1 MECMDAIVLW
11 LTSLFPQMAAPTA
24 RLIVSLVY
32 AAILS
37 FVAPVVVVVAFTYME
52 RKVVARIQDRVGPN
66 RAGPLGVLQG
76 LADAVK
82 MLTKEDITPIGADR
96 MVYNMAPALA
106 VIATIL
112 VYAVL
117 PLAPG
122 VIGTDLNI
130 GVLYIVA
137 VGGIG
142 TMAVLMAGWSS
153 NNKYALISAFRVVA
167 QLIAYE
173 IPMVIA
179 LIMVALAAGSMQMGE
194 IIAVQDVPFLFTLP
208 VAFFIFFAASIAE
221 IGRSPFDLLEA
232 ESEIVA
238 GFHVEYSGM
247 KFAFFFIGEYMHLFV
262 AAGLAT
268 TLFLGGWRGPGA
280 SEASIL
286 GTILGF
292 VYFMI
297 KTVFLIFVM
306 MWIRGTLPRFRID
319 HLLDFGWK
327 FLVPVGLL
335 ALIAVALVLKLPLFP
350 QGGPVGLSSPV
361 LKWVG
366 MLVANIVVI
375 AISLVAVSLAARRSR
390 SVALRGVAGAER

>member
-66 RAGPLGVLQG
+66 RAGPLGLLQG

>member
-1 MECMDAIVLW
+1 MDAIVLW

-179 LIMVALAAGSMQMGE
+179 LIMVALAAGSMQMGQ

-286 GTILGF
+286 GAILGF

-335 ALIAVALVLKLPLFP
+335 ALMAVALVLKLPLFP
-350 QGGPVGLSSPV
+350 QGGPMGLSSPV
-361 LKWVG
+361 VKWVG

-390 SVALRGVAGAER
+390 SVALRGVAGAGR

>member
-1 MECMDAIVLW
+1 MDAIVLW

>member
-1 MECMDAIVLW
+1 MDAIVLW

-66 RAGPLGVLQG
+66 RAGPLGLLQG

-366 MLVANIVVI
+366 MLIANIVVI

>member
-1 MECMDAIVLW
+1 MDATVLW
-11 LTSLFPQMAAPTA
+11 LTNLIPQMTEPAA
-24 RLIVSLVY
+24 RLIVDVVY
-32 AAILS
+32 AGVLA

-52 RKVVARIQDRVGPN
+52 RKVIARIQDRVGPN
-66 RAGPLGVLQG
+66 RAGPFGLLQG

-82 MLTKEDITPIGADR
+82 MLTKEDITPREADR
-96 MVYNMAPALA
+96 IVYNMAPALA
-106 VIATIL
+106 VIGVIL

-117 PLAPG
+117 PVAPG
-122 VIGTDLNI
+122 VIGADLNV

-142 TMAVLMAGWSS
+142 TMAALMAGWSS
-153 NNKYALISAFRVVA
+153 DNKYALLSAFRVVA
-167 QLIAYE
+167 QLITYE
-173 IPMVIA
+173 IPMIIA
-179 LIMVALAAGSMQMGE
+179 LLIVVMAAGSMQLGE
-194 IIAVQDVPFLFTLP
+194 IVAAQDVPFLFTLP
-208 VAFFIFFAASIAE
+208 LAFFIFLVATIAE

-262 AAGLAT
+262 GAGIAA
-268 TLFLGGWRGPGA
+268 TLFLGGWRGPFLGEVI

-286 GTILGF
+286 GVLLGF
-292 VYFMI
+292 VYFLI
-297 KTVFLIFVM
+297 KTVLVVFVM

-335 ALIAVALVLKLPLFP
+335 GLIAVALVLKLPF
-350 QGGPVGLSSPV
+350 LSSPG
-361 LKWVG
+361 LRWIG
-366 MLVANIVVI
+366 LLAANILVI
-375 AISLVAVSLAARRSR
+375 IVSLAAVSIAARRSR
-390 SVALRGVAGAER
+390 SVALRGVAGVDG

>member
-1 MECMDAIVLW
+1 MDAIVLW
-11 LTSLFPQMAAPTA
+11 LTNLFPQMGAPLA
-24 RLIVSLVY
+24 RLIVSLIY
-32 AAILS
+32 AGILS
-37 FVAPVVVVVAFTYME
+37 FVAPIVVVVAFTYME

-76 LADAVK
+76 FADAVK
-82 MLTKEDITPIGADR
+82 MLTKEDITPVGADQI
-96 MVYNMAPALA
+96 VYNMAPALA
-106 VIATIL
+106 VISVIL

-117 PLAPG
+117 PMAPG
-122 VIGTDLNI
+122 VIGTDLNVGI
-130 GVLYIVA
+130 LYVVA

-153 NNKYALISAFRVVA
+153 NNKYALLSAFRVVA

-179 LIMVALAAGSMQMGE
+179 LIIVALAAGSMQMGE
-194 IIAVQDVPFLFTLP
+194 IIAAQDVPFLFTLP
-208 VAFFIFFAASIAE
+208 VAFFIFFVATIAE

-232 ESEIVA
+232 ESEIIA

-262 AAGLAT
+262 GAGIAT

-280 SEASIL
+280 GEASIL
-286 GTILGF
+286 GALLGF
-292 VYFMI
+292 VYFLI

-306 MWIRGTLPRFRID
+306 MWIRGTLPRLRID

-335 ALIAVALVLKLPLFP
+335 ALMAVALVLKLPF
-350 QGGPVGLSSPV
+350 LSSPL
-361 LKWVG
+361 LKWLG
-366 MLVANIVVI
+366 MLAANIVVI
-375 AISLVAVSLAARRSR
+375 LVSLAGVSFAARRSR